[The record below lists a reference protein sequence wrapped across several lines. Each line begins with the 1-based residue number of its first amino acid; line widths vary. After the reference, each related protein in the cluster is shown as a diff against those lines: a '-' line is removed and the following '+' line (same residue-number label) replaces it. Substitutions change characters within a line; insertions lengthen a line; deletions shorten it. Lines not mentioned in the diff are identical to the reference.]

1 MTEIYLIRHA
11 QAEGNIYRFM
21 QGHWDGDVTE
31 TGRYQIKALA
41 EKLKDIKIDA
51 VYSSDLKRAFLTAQ
65 AALKYH
71 PEIRINTDKRIREIN
86 LGPWEGV
93 PFGNLYYHHKEEMTL
108 FLSDSPY
115 WHIEGA
121 ETFEQVTHRAYEA
134 LCEIAERHEGQ
145 SAVIVSHGVT
155 LRCLQSKMVGVT
167 IDQAKDLPISKNTGI
182 SHYFFQN
189 GVFTPDYIGDSSHL
203 NALEGELKKEPLA
216 FGGVFFRFEAEDPA
230 QMEAYYKSCY
240 EDSWYFAHR
249 NTEHFKADTYFR
261 SAILHYR
268 KDKGSIIK
276 IYEGD
281 EEAGLLDLDPERGR
295 KEGCGWISLLY
306 LKEKYRG
313 KGLGI
318 QALGQAVMHF
328 RKLGRTRLRL
338 YAAESNAPA
347 LSFYRKYGFK
357 EVGFETAADGN
368 ILLMERGI

>member
-21 QGHWDGDVTE
+21 QGNWDGDVTE

-65 AALKYH
+65 AVLKYH

-108 FLSDSPY
+108 FLSDSPD
-115 WHIEGA
+115 WHVEGA

-134 LCEIAERHEGQ
+134 LCEIAKRHEGQ
-145 SAVIVSHGVT
+145 STVIVSHGVT
-155 LRCLQSKMVGVT
+155 LRCLQSKMMGVT
-167 IDQAKDLPISKNTGI
+167 IDKAKDLPISKNTGI

-203 NALEGELKKEPLA
+203 DALEGELKKEPLA

-295 KEGCGWISLLY
+295 KEDCGWISLLY
-306 LKEKYRG
+306 LKEEYRG
-313 KGLGI
+313 RGLGI

-338 YAAESNAPA
+338 FAAESNV
-347 LSFYRKYGFK
+347 YRKYGFK

>member
-31 TGRYQIKALA
+31 TGQLQIKALA

-51 VYSSDLKRAFLTAQ
+51 VYSSDLKRAFMTAQ

-108 FLSDSPY
+108 FLSDSPD
-115 WHIEGA
+115 WHVEGA
-121 ETFEQVTHRAYEA
+121 ETFKQVTHRAYEA
-134 LCEIAERHEGQ
+134 LCEIAKRHEEQ
-145 SAVIVSHGVT
+145 STVIVSHGVT
-155 LRCLQSKMVGVT
+155 LRCLQSKMMGVT
-167 IDQAKDLPISKNTGI
+167 IDKAKDLPISKNTGI

-203 NALEGELKKEPLA
+203 DALEGELKKEPLA

>member
-51 VYSSDLKRAFLTAQ
+51 VYSSDLKRAFMTAQ
-65 AALKYH
+65 AVLKYH

-108 FLSDSPY
+108 FLSDSPD
-115 WHIEGA
+115 WHVEGA

-134 LCEIAERHEGQ
+134 LCEIAKRHEGQ
-145 SAVIVSHGVT
+145 STVIVSHGVT
-155 LRCLQSKMVGVT
+155 LRCLQSKMMGVT
-167 IDQAKDLPISKNTGI
+167 IDKAKDLPISKNTGI

-203 NALEGELKKEPLA
+203 DALEGELKKEPLA

-261 SAILHYR
+261 SAVLHYR

-281 EEAGLLDLDPERGR
+281 EEAGLLDLDPEKGKR
-295 KEGCGWISLLY
+295 EGCGWISLLY
-306 LKEKYRG
+306 LKEEYRG
-313 KGLGI
+313 RGLGI
-318 QALGQAVMHF
+318 QALGQAVMHY

-338 YAAESNAPA
+338 FAAESNAPA
-347 LSFYRKYGFK
+347 LSFYRKHGFK

-368 ILLMERGI
+368 ILLMERRI

>member
-31 TGRYQIKALA
+31 TGQLQIKALA

-108 FLSDSPY
+108 FLSDSPD
-115 WHIEGA
+115 WHVEGA

-134 LCEIAERHEGQ
+134 LCEIAKRHEGQ
-145 SAVIVSHGVT
+145 STVIVSHGVT
-155 LRCLQSKMVGVT
+155 LRCLQSKMMGVT
-167 IDQAKDLPISKNTGI
+167 IDKAKDLPISKNTGI

-328 RKLGRTRLRL
+328 RKLGRTKLRL
-338 YAAESNAPA
+338 FAAESNAPA
-347 LSFYRKYGFK
+347 LSFYRKHGFK

>member
-1 MTEIYLIRHA
+1 M
-11 QAEGNIYRFM
+11 M
-21 QGHWDGDVTE
+21 
-31 TGRYQIKALA
+31 
-41 EKLKDIKIDA
+41 
-51 VYSSDLKRAFLTAQ
+51 
-65 AALKYH
+65 
-71 PEIRINTDKRIREIN
+71 
-86 LGPWEGV
+86 
-93 PFGNLYYHHKEEMTL
+93 
-108 FLSDSPY
+108 
-115 WHIEGA
+115 
-121 ETFEQVTHRAYEA
+121 
-134 LCEIAERHEGQ
+134 
-145 SAVIVSHGVT
+145 
-155 LRCLQSKMVGVT
+155 GVT
-167 IDQAKDLPISKNTGI
+167 IDKAKDLPISKNTGI
-182 SHYFFQN
+182 SHYFFQD

-203 NALEGELKKEPLA
+203 NVLEEELKKEPLA

-249 NTEHFKADTYFR
+249 NTEHFKADSYFR

-281 EEAGLLDLDPERGR
+281 EEAGLLDLDPERGK

-313 KGLGI
+313 RGLGI

-347 LSFYRKYGFK
+347 LSFYRKHGFK

>member
-31 TGRYQIKALA
+31 TGQLQIKALA

-51 VYSSDLKRAFLTAQ
+51 VYSSDLKRAFMTAQ

-108 FLSDSPY
+108 FLSDSPD
-115 WHIEGA
+115 WHVEGA

-134 LCEIAERHEGQ
+134 LCEIAKRHEGQ
-145 SAVIVSHGVT
+145 STVIVSHGVT
-155 LRCLQSKMVGVT
+155 LRCLQSKMMGVT
-167 IDQAKDLPISKNTGI
+167 IDKAKDLPISKNTGI

-203 NALEGELKKEPLA
+203 DALEGELKKEPLA

-261 SAILHYR
+261 SAVLHYR

-281 EEAGLLDLDPERGR
+281 EEAGLLDLDPEKGKR
-295 KEGCGWISLLY
+295 EGCGWISLLY
-306 LKEKYRG
+306 LKEEYRG
-313 KGLGI
+313 RGLGI

-338 YAAESNAPA
+338 FAAESNAPA
-347 LSFYRKYGFK
+347 LSFYRKHGFK

-368 ILLMERGI
+368 ILLMEREI

>member
-51 VYSSDLKRAFLTAQ
+51 VYSSDLKRAFMTAQ
-65 AALKYH
+65 AVLKYH

-108 FLSDSPY
+108 FLSDSPD
-115 WHIEGA
+115 WHVEGA

-134 LCEIAERHEGQ
+134 LCEIAKRHEGQ
-145 SAVIVSHGVT
+145 STVIVSHGVT
-155 LRCLQSKMVGVT
+155 LRCLQSKMMGVT
-167 IDQAKDLPISKNTGI
+167 IDKAKDLPISKNTGI

-203 NALEGELKKEPLA
+203 DALEGELKKEPLA
-216 FGGVFFRFEAEDPA
+216 FGGIFFRFEAEDPA

-249 NTEHFKADTYFR
+249 NTEHFKADTYFK

-281 EEAGLLDLDPERGR
+281 EEAGLLDLDPEKGKR
-295 KEGCGWISLLY
+295 EGCGWISLLY
-306 LKEKYRG
+306 LKEEYRG
-313 KGLGI
+313 RGLGI

-328 RKLGRTRLRL
+328 RKLGRTKLRL
-338 YAAESNAPA
+338 FAAESNAPA
-347 LSFYRKYGFK
+347 LSFYRKHGFK

-368 ILLMERGI
+368 ILLMEREI

>member
-51 VYSSDLKRAFLTAQ
+51 VYSSDLKRAFMTAQ

-108 FLSDSPY
+108 FLSDSPD
-115 WHIEGA
+115 WHVEGA

-134 LCEIAERHEGQ
+134 LCEIAKRHEGQ
-145 SAVIVSHGVT
+145 STVIVSHGVT
-155 LRCLQSKMVGVT
+155 LRCLQSKMMGVT
-167 IDQAKDLPISKNTGI
+167 IDKAKDLPISKNTGI

-203 NALEGELKKEPLA
+203 DALEGELKKEPLA

-281 EEAGLLDLDPERGR
+281 EEAGLLDLDPEKGKR
-295 KEGCGWISLLY
+295 EGCGWISLLY
-306 LKEKYRG
+306 LKEEYRG
-313 KGLGI
+313 RGLGI

-338 YAAESNAPA
+338 FAAESNAPA
-347 LSFYRKYGFK
+347 LSFYRKHGFK

-368 ILLMERGI
+368 ILLMEREI